1 MSYEH
6 EISGFKF
13 SLLREEPFYGEV
25 LLRVPIIEST
35 SCRTACTNGRAI
47 LFNPKF
53 FDSLTPGARNYVV
66 MHEVMH
72 IMLRHPARRGDRDRG
87 IWNTAADMI
96 VNNTLDGMSNELNS
110 RGIPFE
116 RPKKGVFGSVGY
128 YDTTES
134 LYGTLLQN
142 NGDSRRKILI
152 PAGYKKTSPV
162 EPPEDLLDPET
173 QSGELDLVGLSD
185 DEMRGL
191 LKTMLEKHRGTASGM
206 RAFSELR
213 GMLQGRRVR
222 WDKILRDFMVA
233 SMSDESS
240 YLTPERKYLHMEL
253 IIPGCGTRN
262 ERIEQIW
269 AFVDSSGS
277 VSDEEMK
284 NFLFQLRTIARS
296 FGCVMNIA
304 YWDTNVTEVYR
315 NIRTAEEIESCL
327 PNHSG
332 GTDINCVYRWMR
344 ENRVKPDV
352 MLILTDGYF
361 GSPDDAVFIPNMKR
375 KTILVIDNESAY
387 DDGFKRIGKLARI

>member
-1 MSYEH
+1 
-6 EISGFKF
+6 
-13 SLLREEPFYGEV
+13 
-25 LLRVPIIEST
+25 
-35 SCRTACTNGRAI
+35 
-47 LFNPKF
+47 
-53 FDSLTPGARNYVV
+53 
-66 MHEVMH
+66 
-72 IMLRHPARRGDRDRG
+72 
-87 IWNTAADMI
+87 
-96 VNNTLDGMSNELNS
+96 
-110 RGIPFE
+110 
-116 RPKKGVFGSVGY
+116 
-128 YDTTES
+128 
-134 LYGTLLQN
+134 
-142 NGDSRRKILI
+142 
-152 PAGYKKTSPV
+152 
-162 EPPEDLLDPET
+162 
-173 QSGELDLVGLSD
+173 
-185 DEMRGL
+185 
-191 LKTMLEKHRGTASGM
+191 
-206 RAFSELR
+206 
-213 GMLQGRRVR
+213 
-222 WDKILRDFMVA
+222 MVA